1 MSGQSI
7 FDKELAALAHECFER
22 ANSLHWSLEKDAG
35 ASSVCLVK
43 HFHGLSFMTNGCNY
57 WFPKSASMDI
67 KDYAALAVLDY
78 FNCQVDK
85 QPFRSLT
92 NSTIVREGFASSAEL
107 WTYLS
112 KHAPTTPTTSLRRL
126 QAADLDSLIK
136 RAPEQP
142 FVGLADE
149 CDPND
154 RDYLDYDES
163 HLEDPCCFMHTYP
176 LFNPWKSKDVM
187 EIFDKCCNY
196 TRGKMLCAPIIMLG
210 QEVVLNDENIQ
221 IVGDKIHL
229 LQDIDKQ
236 ALPPLNFAA
245 CWGDVPMPEA
255 FITLDKEIPVPKLL
269 VPPIQF
275 HEFQQGFQL
284 TVDFFRNDWMV
295 DVDAERAVPV
305 PILTEKPVEEEENPF
320 FEKLVDPDE
329 DLVDALEELD

>member
-1 MSGQSI
+1 
-7 FDKELAALAHECFER
+7 
-22 ANSLHWSLEKDAG
+22 
-35 ASSVCLVK
+35 
-43 HFHGLSFMTNGCNY
+43 
-57 WFPKSASMDI
+57 
-67 KDYAALAVLDY
+67 
-78 FNCQVDK
+78 
-85 QPFRSLT
+85 
-92 NSTIVREGFASSAEL
+92 
-107 WTYLS
+107 
-112 KHAPTTPTTSLRRL
+112 
-126 QAADLDSLIK
+126 
-136 RAPEQP
+136 
-142 FVGLADE
+142 
-149 CDPND
+149 
-154 RDYLDYDES
+154 
-163 HLEDPCCFMHTYP
+163 
-176 LFNPWKSKDVM
+176 
-187 EIFDKCCNY
+187 
-196 TRGKMLCAPIIMLG
+196 MLCAPIIMLG